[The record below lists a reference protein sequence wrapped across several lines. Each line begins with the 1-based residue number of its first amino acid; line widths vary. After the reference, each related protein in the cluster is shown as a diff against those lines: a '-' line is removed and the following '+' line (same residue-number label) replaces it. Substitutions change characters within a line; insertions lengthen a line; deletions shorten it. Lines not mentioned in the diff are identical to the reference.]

1 MGNNHRYTKLKLRKS
16 RTKVSEVKKAVKY
29 SKGERLNWE
38 RSTNSDT
45 AFIIF
50 NEEGRMVNNCEFN
63 YHNNTL
69 LVP

>member
-1 MGNNHRYTKLKLRKS
+1 LGNNHRHIKLKLRKS
-16 RTKVSEVKKAVKY
+16 RTKISEVKKAVKY

-38 RSTNSDT
+38 KSINSDT

-63 YHNNTL
+63 YQRKNL
-69 LVP
+69 LIL